1 MVLLSS
7 VASKNQLL
15 AVVRILL
22 EQTKNLKI
30 LKTLAWKNKI
40 LNTTYAQQ
48 ELLRYVGHNPSSLV
62 IGNVQFIS
70 FKRFWA
76 VCTRPGRRFTP
87 FARAWP
93 NVVVTENITKTVQPT
108 FKQFFYYRLDFKFTK
123 STLRENFFVLH
134 YENLIPSNIIFTII
148 LLFLGSS
155 LV

>member
-1 MVLLSS
+1 M
-7 VASKNQLL
+7 
-15 AVVRILL
+15 RILL

-48 ELLRYVGHNPSSLV
+48 GLLRYVGLNASSLV

-93 NVVVTENITKTVQPT
+93 NVVVTENITKQSS
-108 FKQFFYYRLDFKFTK
+108 QRLNNSFITD
-123 STLRENFFVLH
+123 STS
-134 YENLIPSNIIFTII
+134 NLQNQH
-148 LLFLGSS
+148 
-155 LV
+155 